1 MGVEEGS
8 EVCNLNS
15 VVRRGVTEIGL
26 LEQGFEGD
34 EVIIP
39 ANVLW
44 MENWGS
50 IALSLVRAGEGLT
63 EAVAVRD

>member
-39 ANVLW
+39 AKCSMDREL
-44 MENWGS
+44 
-50 IALSLVRAGEGLT
+50 GEYST
-63 EAVAVRD
+63 ESSQSW